1 MHWVTPIP
9 EALIGRDRL
18 GHLILTQAI
27 PDHLTAVHFTMRFQ
41 GLGRTAVGFAAALLH
56 NPVRFAPTKDLLQLA
71 RICLSRRCSMRFN
84 GFVWREATALD
95 VPRRAS
101 LEFRL
106 GIPEERLG
114 DEHIVEPQP
123 IYHEP
128 EIEEPLEPVHPPL
141 HEQSQFVRDLYES
154 WLDHAVDGPGGLEQL
169 LRVETWYVEGSYIRH
184 NDEQRGVV
192 LGKDYWEWERNLIHR
207 WRDLINPT
215 QETDFVIVSPT
226 PPTASTPTEVH
237 IILYQ
242 QLGAF
247 NCPSL
252 VTTYDNGVLRGA
264 PYTAAILLPAAASRD
279 EIIAHAGKTF
289 VCPPYMPT
297 TSCTCWYEGI
307 ELHPMR
313 LFQLDTHLCS
323 LSIASL
329 EMTSGLTPQ
338 LKTSRKMRQQLQ
350 ASYRYRPTASTLKDR
365 LDAEPRRSGAQY
377 VNLQHSIKEFEFF
390 DSHFSCQTLTWRLG
404 LGTLPIIGYWTG
416 GILRPLAILC
426 GSITMV
432 PILHTKHPL
441 QLQLQRFCKLMTTGS
456 LLERFL
462 PRSFL

>member
-279 EIIAHAGKTF
+279 EIIAHAGKDF
-289 VCPPYMPT
+289 RLPT
-297 TSCTCWYEGI
+297 IY
-307 ELHPMR
+307 
-313 LFQLDTHLCS
+313 
-323 LSIASL
+323 AN
-329 EMTSGLTPQ
+329 
-338 LKTSRKMRQQLQ
+338 
-350 ASYRYRPTASTLKDR
+350 Y
-365 LDAEPRRSGAQY
+365 
-377 VNLQHSIKEFEFF
+377 
-390 DSHFSCQTLTWRLG
+390 
-404 LGTLPIIGYWTG
+404 
-416 GILRPLAILC
+416 
-426 GSITMV
+426 
-432 PILHTKHPL
+432 
-441 QLQLQRFCKLMTTGS
+441 KLY
-456 LLERFL
+456 LLV
-462 PRSFL
+462 

>member
-1 MHWVTPIP
+1 M
-9 EALIGRDRL
+9 
-18 GHLILTQAI
+18 
-27 PDHLTAVHFTMRFQ
+27 
-41 GLGRTAVGFAAALLH
+41 
-56 NPVRFAPTKDLLQLA
+56 
-71 RICLSRRCSMRFN
+71 SR
-84 GFVWREATALD
+84 E
-95 VPRRAS
+95 
-101 LEFRL
+101 
-106 GIPEERLG
+106 
-114 DEHIVEPQP
+114 
-123 IYHEP
+123 
-128 EIEEPLEPVHPPL
+128 
-141 HEQSQFVRDLYES
+141 
-154 WLDHAVDGPGGLEQL
+154 
-169 LRVETWYVEGSYIRH
+169 
-184 NDEQRGVV
+184 GVV

-377 VNLQHSIKEFEFF
+377 VNLQHSIKEFEVF
-390 DSHFSCQTLTWRLG
+390 DSHFFMPDLDLGDWALALCLSLDTGLVGFATPGHTLWIYYDGSYIAHEASATAAAAAFLQVDDHWQFAGSDFYQGHSYDAEHLHQQ
-404 LGTLPIIGYWTG
+404 
-416 GILRPLAILC
+416 LAL
-426 GSITMV
+426 SWPMTSSSSMKLLE
-432 PILHTKHPL
+432 PA
-441 QLQLQRFCKLMTTGS
+441 LQRSIFASTPS
-456 LLERFL
+456 L
-462 PRSFL
+462 